1 MEKKTRFLFRW
12 RSSRLQAIDKT
23 WVPKKKP
30 SDFWSSW
37 NLCMMFCSSC
47 SALSMARLQNTASDR
62 QIMSCFVD
70 PQSSPWVSILKWLT
84 GMMMMMMMMMMIK
97 LYYFLLDFGV
107 WSSHHEWDPIE
118 YYWRMGFQPLPVDPG
133 TTCHTRILRF
143 MGQFMIP
150 MG

>member
-1 MEKKTRFLFRW
+1 
-12 RSSRLQAIDKT
+12 
-23 WVPKKKP
+23 
-30 SDFWSSW
+30 
-37 NLCMMFCSSC
+37 
-47 SALSMARLQNTASDR
+47 
-62 QIMSCFVD
+62 
-70 PQSSPWVSILKWLT
+70 
-84 GMMMMMMMMMMIK
+84 MMIK